1 LLSGGTA
8 VIDDTQVSG
17 NTASTS
23 NSDVA
28 GTITA

>member
-8 VIDDTQVSG
+8 VIDNTTVSG
-17 NTASTS
+17 NTATTN

-28 GTITA
+28 GTFTK